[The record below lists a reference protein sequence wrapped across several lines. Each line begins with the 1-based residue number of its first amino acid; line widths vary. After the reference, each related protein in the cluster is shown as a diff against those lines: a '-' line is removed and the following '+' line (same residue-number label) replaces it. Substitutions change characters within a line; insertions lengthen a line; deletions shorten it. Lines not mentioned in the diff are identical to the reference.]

1 MTVARAIA
9 WGRGVL
15 SSYEFTER
23 SKDCEI
29 LMAYA
34 AGRERSWITLNRHR
48 PLATREFEVFRS
60 LVFECA
66 AGTPV
71 QYLVG
76 ATEFFGLELK
86 VERGVYLPK
95 WETELLVEEALG
107 FLETPQQSD
116 LTWGRS
122 LTRAVIHEVGTGSGA
137 IAISIA
143 MHAPFA
149 EISASDVS
157 AFALSLARSNSR
169 LNGVAGQ
176 IRFCHGDLQDPL
188 AGVPDLVV
196 ANLPYIR
203 EMEVSNLPTNVRA
216 QPRTS
221 LLSRRS
227 GLEHVNRLLEKL
239 TIKPG
244 GKVLLEIGFD
254 QARDLQSHCSGIPKL
269 SYERTV
275 KDLAGFDR
283 VAVITAL

>member
-1 MTVARAIA
+1 MTVAGAIA
-9 WGRGVL
+9 WARDVL
-15 SSYEFTER
+15 AGDEYTAHLN
-23 SKDCEI
+23 DCQM
-29 LMAYA
+29 LLAHA
-34 AGRERSWITLNRHR
+34 AGRERSWISLNGQR
-48 PLATREFEVFRS
+48 PLSKCEIEEFRS
-60 LVFECA
+60 LVLECA
-66 AGTPV
+66 TGTPV

-86 VERGVYLPK
+86 VERGIYLPK

-116 LTWGRS
+116 LTWGKS
-122 LTRAVIHEVGTGSGA
+122 PTRAVIHDVGTGSGA

-143 MHAPFA
+143 KHAPET

-157 AFALSLARSNSR
+157 AFALSMAQSNSR

-176 IRFCHGDLQDPL
+176 IRFCHGDLQGPL
-188 AGVPDLVV
+188 AGVPDLVI

-203 EMEVSNLPTNVRA
+203 EREISRLPSNVRA
-216 QPRTS
+216 QPRSS

-227 GLEHVNRLLEKL
+227 GLGHIKCLLENL

-244 GKVLLEIGFD
+244 GRVMLEIGFE
-254 QARDLQSHCSGIPKL
+254 QARDLRSLCSGNPNL

-275 KDLAGFDR
+275 KDLAGLDR
-283 VAVITAL
+283 VAVIAAH